1 MLIQGRSSRGM
12 TRCIPLPAGV
22 LFCLGSA
29 LELSSRSALE
39 STQRS
44 SGRADLKFK
53 VRTKA
58 KAELKANA
66 ALGVMSAGGV
76 TRYKHKRIKAVKSNN
91 EFYWAGASGRH
102 GRFGASPFTGPV
114 DFIENVSWSWH
125 HPDGIYNTI
134 PVGGPLIDDEMNIYI
149 AADDAIRKFDVLGTL
164 MWSYAPRGQLASAPS
179 IVKGSDGAQPAERAN
194 EGTGEIL
201 YIGDE
206 IEVLPGKTYHAKGEE
221 YYREGDFGKVTKVVA
236 SSHGEP
242 RAVIKWARTGHATS
256 ALMTSWQQKFVRA
269 TESKSVS
276 HRVLPALY
284 CTTTS
289 GYAFAIDLQAGEE
302 IWATKVAHEIA
313 GVKGSAAAK
322 DDILVLAANRCHNRY
337 CYRYRN
343 ETNNLIPANTL
354 VRGLNRLNGS
364 SIWSF
369 TPDSPVWNFVPE
381 FTEEG
386 TLLFQDFQG
395 SVYCLMVANGTLA
408 WKQEGQMGMYT
419 QSAAAFSGELN
430 MVYSITESLYDSKW
444 CSPYTPPGILSWCN
458 TMQDTP
464 GLVRGFDASTG
475 RKVWETVLPMPPAGA
490 SLGKL
495 NSGEDREH
503 LVIGL
508 GLSCKYSGKYGIANK
523 PSELWALSAKW
534 GGRLWKRKGPTLWT
548 SDCAGDK
555 EGADIHRAIGIRE
568 KCEPNSWTNP
578 VIDGAGDVF
587 IGNHV
592 GILQKWGS
600 PDNRSYVVE
609 LLSTL
614 ETGAA
619 LTDQSIAMAPGM
631 MVVATCNSI
640 IVIQT

>member
-1 MLIQGRSSRGM
+1 M
-12 TRCIPLPAGV
+12 TRCTPVLASV

-39 STQRS
+39 VTQRS

-58 KAELKANA
+58 NAEFKASA
-66 ALGVMSAGGV
+66 ALGVMSGAGV

-91 EFYWAGASGRH
+91 EFYWAAAGGRH
-102 GRFGASPFTGPV
+102 GRLGASPFTGPV
-114 DFIENVSWSWH
+114 DLTENVSWSWH
-125 HPDGIYNTI
+125 HPVGTYNTI

-149 AADDAIRKFDVLGTL
+149 AADDAIRKFDVLGSL

-179 IVKGSDGAQPAERAN
+179 LVKGSDVYQRADRAN
-194 EGTGEIL
+194 EGTSEIL
-201 YIGDE
+201 LVGDE
-206 IEVLPGKTYHAKGEE
+206 VEVLPGKIYHANGEE
-221 YYREGDFGKVTKVVA
+221 YYRTGDLGKVAKVVV
-236 SSHGEP
+236 SDHGEP

-256 ALMTSWQQKFVRA
+256 ALMASWQQKFVRA
-269 TESKSVS
+269 TEKTPVS
-276 HRVLPALY
+276 QQVFSALY
-284 CTTTS
+284 GTTTS

-302 IWATKVAHEIA
+302 IWATRVSDEIA
-313 GVKGSAAAK
+313 GVKGSVAAK
-322 DDILVLAANRCHNRY
+322 DDILVMAASRCRNRY

-343 ETNNLIPANTL
+343 ETNNFIPANT
-354 VRGLNRLNGS
+354 VIRGLSRLSGS
-364 SIWSF
+364 GIWSF
-369 TPDSPVWNFVPE
+369 TPESPVWNFVPQ
-381 FTEEG
+381 FTEQG

-395 SVYCLMVANGTLA
+395 SVYCLMVADGTLV

-419 QSAAAFSGELN
+419 QSAATFSGELN
-430 MVYSITESLYDSKW
+430 MVYSITENLYDSKW
-444 CSPYTPPGILSWCN
+444 CNPYTPPGILSWCN
-458 TMQDTP
+458 SMQDTP

-475 RKVWETVLPMPPAGA
+475 RKVWETILPMPPAGA

-495 NSGEDREH
+495 NSGEHKEH
-503 LVIGL
+503 LVIGM
-508 GLSCKYSGKYGIANK
+508 GLSCKYPGKHGVASK

-555 EGADIHRAIGIRE
+555 EGADIHRAMGIRE

-587 IGNHV
+587 VGNHV
-592 GILQKWGS
+592 GVLQKWGS
-600 PDNRSYVVE
+600 PDNMSYTVD

-640 IVIQT
+640 IVIQS